1 MTIIRKL
8 EKLKKEKEN
17 YKLKNR
23 LLKFTD
29 F

>member
-23 LLKFTD
+23 LLKFTE